1 MPQKLSCEVTD
12 VIDHGQRVYSVVL
25 KPDRQA
31 PRFSPGQF
39 LHLALDAYRPG
50 DFWPDS
56 RVFSIASPPTQRDQ
70 LRITYAVKGSFTAR
84 MEAELAV
91 GREVWA
97 KMPYGEFI
105 IAGDADVCL
114 IAGGTGITAFTAY
127 LAGLSA
133 GHAQQID
140 VVYGARAPSL
150 LAYRQVVEAAAA
162 RCPRLRAHFFAEE
175 GVNGSGCEPGRLD
188 LDTIG
193 GRIRNP
199 PSVIYYLSGPPA
211 MLAAL
216 QRQLAERGVEPG
228 RVQVDAWE

>member
-1 MPQKLSCEVTD
+1 MPQKLGCEVAE
-12 VIDHGQRVYSVVL
+12 VVAHGQRVYSVVL
-25 KPDRQA
+25 KPERPA

-70 LRITYAVKGSFTAR
+70 LRITYAVKGAFTAR
-84 MEAELAV
+84 MEAEIAV
-91 GREVWA
+91 GRQVWV
-97 KMPYGEFI
+97 KLPYGEFI
-105 IAGDADVCL
+105 IDGEADVCL

-127 LAGLSA
+127 LAGLPA
-133 GHAQQID
+133 GHRQQID
-140 VVYGARAPSL
+140 VVYGARTPSL
-150 LAYRQVVEAAAA
+150 LSYRQVVEDAAA
-162 RCPRLRAHFFAEE
+162 RCPGLRRHFFAEE
-175 GVNGSGCEPGRLD
+175 NANGSVCDLGRLD

-193 GRIRNP
+193 SRIRDP
-199 PSVIYYLSGPPA
+199 QSVTYYLSGPPA

-216 QRQLAERGVEPG
+216 QRQLVARGVQAG